1 MKKIVTLLENI
12 TPLPTPCAIDAVVNN
27 EGYLLA
33 RSKYYT
39 VLIAFAWLD
48 AQIGIKGF
56 KKRDYGTNQMI
67 GSWAN
72 HHVSRRAIRIAA
84 RLHPRIKGDYPHFNI
99 SSMMVCP
106 DHARIDGMTLERHV
120 ITPYCGAKYT
130 YVEVLR

>member
-1 MKKIVTLLENI
+1 MIVTLRENI
-12 TPLPTPCAIDAVVNN
+12 TPLPTLDAIEAASGD
-27 EGYLLA
+27 LLA
-33 RSKYYT
+33 KSKYYT

-48 AQIGIKGF
+48 AQVGIKGF

-84 RLHPRIKGDYPHFNI
+84 HLHPRIEGEYPHFNI
-99 SSMMVCP
+99 SGLMVNP
-106 DHARIDGMTLERHV
+106 DRARIDGMALERHV

-130 YVEVLR
+130 YVEVLK

>member
-1 MKKIVTLLENI
+1 MKKIVTLRENI
-12 TPLPTPCAIDAVVNN
+12 TPLPTLDAIEAASGD
-27 EGYLLA
+27 LLA
-33 RSKYYT
+33 KSKYYT

-48 AQIGIKGF
+48 AQVGIKGF

-84 RLHPRIKGDYPHFNI
+84 RLHPRIEGEYPHFNI
-99 SSMMVCP
+99 SGLMVNP
-106 DHARIDGMTLERHV
+106 DRVRIDGMTLERHV

>member
-1 MKKIVTLLENI
+1 MIVTLRENI
-12 TPLPTPCAIDAVVNN
+12 TPLPTLDVIEAASGD
-27 EGYLLA
+27 LLA
-33 RSKYYT
+33 KSKYYT

-48 AQIGIKGF
+48 AQVGIKGF

-99 SSMMVCP
+99 SGLMVNP
-106 DHARIDGMTLERHV
+106 DRARIDGMALERHV

>member
-1 MKKIVTLLENI
+1 MIVTLRENI
-12 TPLPTPCAIDAVVNN
+12 TPLPTLDAIEAASGD
-27 EGYLLA
+27 LLA
-33 RSKYYT
+33 KSKYYT

-48 AQIGIKGF
+48 AQVGIKGF

-99 SSMMVCP
+99 SGLMVNP
-106 DHARIDGMTLERHV
+106 DRARI
-120 ITPYCGAKYT
+120 GAPCDYPHIAALSIRT
-130 YVEVLR
+130 SRCCDE